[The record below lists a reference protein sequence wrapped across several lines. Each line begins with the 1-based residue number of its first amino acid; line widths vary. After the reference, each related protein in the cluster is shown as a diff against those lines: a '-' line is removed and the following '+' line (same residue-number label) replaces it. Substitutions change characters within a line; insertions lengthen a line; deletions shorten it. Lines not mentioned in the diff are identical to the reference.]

1 MADAATGAGS
11 MRYDRCVAF
20 VIACAAPWGVS
31 PAWSS
36 DFRAQNAC
44 GDVTPHLEQ
53 VQAQIA
59 PLAGLLDFKVTCHG
73 EACVISVLF
82 DDQEAYALEFSKMAP
97 LMLCIGRDSFSYAVD
112 DETSR
117 DCIGTQKII
126 SVYLVPNT
134 YANYTAERGIIF
146 NLTYVVTED
155 GSYHY
160 CDDQS
165 APPDFGGQGLPNAS
179 ILPNMISNRA
189 ELSRTVYGDR

>member
-20 VIACAAPWGVS
+20 VIACAVPWGMS

-36 DFRAQNAC
+36 DFRAQNSC

-73 EACVISVLF
+73 EACIISVLF

-112 DETSR
+112 YGGS
-117 DCIGTQKII
+117 DCIGTQKIV
-126 SVYLVPNT
+126 SVYLIPTT
-134 YANYTAERGIIF
+134 YANYTADRGAVI
-146 NLTYVVTED
+146 NLDYVITAD

-160 CDDQS
+160 CDPEA
-165 APPDFGGQGLPNAS
+165 APPDLGGNSLPNLS
-179 ILPNMISNRA
+179 RQPGMISNRA
-189 ELSRTVYGDR
+189 KLSLGIYGDR